1 MDAKNFHLIDF
12 KIKKNQTNLLEY
24 IYQHITNRETINIVE
39 EFRKYT
45 KCELLLNNKEI
56 SRIKCKILG
65 KYKDITILECLDKI
79 INEGYDLEIMSED
92 VKYDIKLKNSNKI
105 TERKQKIIIFGNK
118 SRLNLMKKKDYIEY
132 CIDITFKIIPK
143 CYHPY
148 KLLTIAT
155 LDNDNIKT
163 ILVGFVLFIYKDS
176 ISFLKIF
183 EYLNN
188 IYNFNSSIIHS
199 DYEIGIELAL

>member
-1 MDAKNFHLIDF
+1 M
-12 KIKKNQTNLLEY
+12 
-24 IYQHITNRETINIVE
+24 
-39 EFRKYT
+39 
-45 KCELLLNNKEI
+45 
-56 SRIKCKILG
+56 
-65 KYKDITILECLDKI
+65 ECLDKI

-188 IYNFNSSIIHS
+188 IYNFNPSRIHS

>member
-1 MDAKNFHLIDF
+1 M
-12 KIKKNQTNLLEY
+12 
-24 IYQHITNRETINIVE
+24 
-39 EFRKYT
+39 
-45 KCELLLNNKEI
+45 
-56 SRIKCKILG
+56 
-65 KYKDITILECLDKI
+65 ECLDKI